1 MEQVVR
7 RFKLAAK
14 VLLLGLA
21 LTMVP
26 AVASGAPDS
35 TAAKSQPIILAEADS
50 ILGRQHFA
58 YASLGKRDPF
68 ASLLSG
74 DFLDDG
80 PDGIVDLDQVKLVGI
95 MWGESDRFALVEDAA
110 GYSYI
115 LREGD
120 RVKYG
125 AIMSLEDDRLIA
137 NITFFGM
144 TRTVVKT
151 IEKE

>member
-1 MEQVVR
+1 MVR
-7 RFKLAAK
+7 PFKPAAK
-14 VLLLGLA
+14 ALLLGLA

-26 AVASGAPDS
+26 VFAWGAPDS
-35 TAAKSQPIILAEADS
+35 TAAKAQLISLAEADS
-50 ILGRQHFA
+50 ILGRQHF
-58 YASLGKRDPF
+58 YYSSLGKRDPF

-74 DFLDDG
+74 SFLDDG
-80 PDGIVDLDQVKLVGI
+80 PDGIVDIDQVKLVGV
-95 MWGESDRFALVEDAA
+95 MWGETDRFALVEDAA

-125 AIMSLEDDRLIA
+125 SVTRLEDDRMIA
-137 NITFFGM
+137 RITFFGM

>member
-1 MEQVVR
+1 
-7 RFKLAAK
+7 
-14 VLLLGLA
+14 
-21 LTMVP
+21 
-26 AVASGAPDS
+26 
-35 TAAKSQPIILAEADS
+35 
-50 ILGRQHFA
+50 LGRQHF
-58 YASLGKRDPF
+58 YYSGLGKRDPF

-80 PDGIVDLDQVKLVGI
+80 PDGIVDIDQVKLVGI
-95 MWGESDRFALVEDAA
+95 MWGEGDRFALVEDAT

-120 RVKYG
+120 QVQYG
-125 AIMSLEDDRLIA
+125 AVTKLDDDRLFA
-137 NITFFGM
+137 SVTFFGM